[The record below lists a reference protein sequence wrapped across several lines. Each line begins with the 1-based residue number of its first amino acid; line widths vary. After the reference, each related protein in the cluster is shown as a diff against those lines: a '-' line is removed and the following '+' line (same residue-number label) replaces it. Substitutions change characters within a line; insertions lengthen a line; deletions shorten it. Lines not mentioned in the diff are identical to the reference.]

1 MCGIAQG
8 LIYVIL
14 SEGEFR
20 SEMAVSATCVNTHCV
35 NVKEKD
41 RKIKFPDTE

>member
-14 SEGEFR
+14 SEFR

-35 NVKEKD
+35 NVKEKN